1 MTAIATVA
9 AILCIGAPTAF
20 AQDTPPAGSLRLLT
34 SRPAAPSVAA
44 PEPDAPAAA
53 TPGAGPTGWAG
64 PLNYSAAG
72 LAELIGRVCRP
83 AMMGDGGDIIEHARE
98 LGLGS
103 PAEAPHEMSRALPP
117 GTVIWKVP
125 SLDGELY
132 LSGYGEAPL
141 RCGAV
146 VVRPMP

>member
-1 MTAIATVA
+1 
-9 AILCIGAPTAF
+9 
-20 AQDTPPAGSLRLLT
+20 
-34 SRPAAPSVAA
+34 
-44 PEPDAPAAA
+44 
-53 TPGAGPTGWAG
+53 
-64 PLNYSAAG
+64 
-72 LAELIGRVCRP
+72 
-83 AMMGDGGDIIEHARE
+83 MMGDGGDIIEHARE

-146 VVRPMP
+146 VVRPMPEAGFNKLIELLQGVEQGFVQESAQVLPGDARWLRLRSPRHEFVDVMEYPPSGDYPGVLRAEFLPE